1 MSESS
6 STEKSGTFHL
16 NLTAL
21 RSIFAK
27 NKDQSQLANPTTSS
41 SISATGDGDT
51 SPKESHS
58 RPTTPKQSEQIQ
70 NPKSPKSKSQPSTP
84 KRPSP
89 RSPVPSSSSSSSNIV
104 VDPNIKDYR
113 KQVRDTAREEAKLK
127 GIESLVKIDVL
138 MALESQQHLFMK
150 SGQVDIQQK
159 DRTFCSKYC
168 ELTLSMLFVS
178 DKKDSKYVMKYPLY
192 NVKLERL
199 GKWMV
204 NRSSKKDSKEVETGH
219 VLGLYVPEHEHV
231 DLSGDPTS
239 DEPTVV
245 MSLPT
250 FEQFQEWMEVFHL
263 ISLTNFARLESTF
276 KFKTKV
282 IELEEKIHEEKKIAQ
297 SLLEKDEI
305 SKIYDDISLTS

>member
-6 STEKSGTFHL
+6 SSEKSGTFHL
-16 NLTAL
+16 NLIAL
-21 RSIFAK
+21 KSIFGK
-27 NKDQSQLANPTTSS
+27 NKDHNQATNPTASS
-41 SISATGDGDT
+41 SISAAGDGDT
-51 SPKESHS
+51 SPKGSHS
-58 RPTTPKQSEQIQ
+58 RPTTPKQGELQ

-138 MALESQQHLFMK
+138 MALESQQQLFMK

-168 ELTLSMLFVS
+168 ELTLSMLYLS

-192 NVKLERL
+192 NFKLERL

-231 DLSGDPTS
+231 ELSGDPGS

-245 MSLPT
+245 MSLST
-250 FEQFQEWMEVFHL
+250 FEQFQDWMEVFHL

-276 KFKTKV
+276 KFKTKFM
-282 IELEEKIHEEKKIAQ
+282 ELEEKIHEEKKIAQ